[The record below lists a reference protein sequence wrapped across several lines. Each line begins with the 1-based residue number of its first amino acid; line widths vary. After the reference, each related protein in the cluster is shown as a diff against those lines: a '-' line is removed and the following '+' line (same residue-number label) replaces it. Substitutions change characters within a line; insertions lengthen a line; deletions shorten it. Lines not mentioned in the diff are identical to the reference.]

1 MTRIGTE
8 VRLTQFSLQE
18 SKSETW
24 QFQVENNQLME
35 IAHTQE
41 VIVALA
47 SRMCEAARC
56 SMDAPNILTTSS
68 KMSKR
73 RDACCPLSPFH
84 FPMNHGHSI
93 SASFGLKFYFSGLNE
108 AKDSKIQELS
118 RKTGP
123 FGTLNIIP

>member
-1 MTRIGTE
+1 MEYLFWNVRISSNMTWTGTE

-41 VIVALA
+41 VIIALTSLVCEVAGH
-47 SRMCEAARC
+47 SVN
-56 SMDAPNILTTSS
+56 APNILTTSS
-68 KMSKR
+68 EMSKW
-73 RDACCPLSPFH
+73 RDACVLWILSTFL
-84 FPMNHGHSI
+84 MNHGRSI

-108 AKDSKIQELS
+108 AKDSKIQE
-118 RKTGP
+118 
-123 FGTLNIIP
+123 I